1 MAGVRGAVLL
11 SLLFLA
17 LPAAAAEL
25 VSPSDCVKRLHA
37 ASLERIQWGDLAL
50 DNSRDD
56 AITRFGELL
65 ARQERELDRA
75 VVDYAK
81 ANEIELP
88 QRPPPGRNE
97 PLERLEG
104 PAFDTAFLARVAQSN
119 KENISFLMRTR
130 EQYAD
135 PTFRR
140 LVNKALATYR
150 DSQRELEKLYE
161 ELPAG

>member
-1 MAGVRGAVLL
+1 MAGVRGAVSL

-17 LPAAAAEL
+17 LPVAAAEL
-25 VSPSDCVKRLHA
+25 VSPNECVKRLHA
-37 ASLERIQWGDLAL
+37 ASLERIHWGDLAR
-50 DNSRDD
+50 DHSHDD
-56 AITRFGELL
+56 AVIRFGELI
-65 ARQERELDRA
+65 AKQERELDRA

-81 ANEIELP
+81 ANEIALP
-88 QRPPPGRNE
+88 ERPAPVRNE

-119 KENISFLMRTR
+119 KENISFLLRTR

-140 LVNKALATYR
+140 LVNKALASYR